1 MAYWRQSNQ
10 KVSSLLLTTY
20 LPPPAGMWH
29 WKIGDF
35 NAIYSEAENICANKP
50 SLDELWAKSL
60 TKFRKEPRTSTK
72 RLSRNSN
79 RLSCKQK
86 AILAPYLSKTSH
98 TSQTYR
104 KKSEIWPRTS
114 EWRRRFIR
122 RHFNRRRF
130 IRRCFIRRRFIR
142 RHFIDILLE
151 DVLLEDVY

>member
-86 AILAPYLSKTSH
+86 YILAPYLSKTSH
-98 TSQTYR
+98 TSQKTTQHIYKKNNLQVWSSKFERDLNLQLFGR
-104 KKSEIWPRTS
+104 KLTLADTPPGLRLVHYEY
-114 EWRRRFIR
+114 F
-122 RHFNRRRF
+122 
-130 IRRCFIRRRFIR
+130 
-142 RHFIDILLE
+142 
-151 DVLLEDVY
+151 